1 MTRNDLVLASSS
13 PRRRQLLNMLGIP
26 HEVDPVDIDEQV
38 LAGEDPER
46 YACRLARDKAR
57 AGSEKHA
64 GRWVLGADTVVEIG
78 GEILGKPRSTEEA
91 ESMLLLLAGNRH
103 SVVTAVALAKDDDLY
118 EARDVT
124 AVWFRPITAELA
136 RAYVRTGEP
145 MDKAGAY
152 AVQGLGAVL
161 VDRIEGDYFGVM
173 GLPVRLVVDL
183 MQAAGMPYTFT

>member
-13 PRRRQLLNMLGIP
+13 PRRRQLLDMLGIP
-26 HEVDPVDIDEQV
+26 HIADPVEIDEQI
-38 LAGEDPER
+38 LAGEDPEH
-46 YACRLARDKAR
+46 YPCRLARDKAR

-64 GRWVLGADTVVEIG
+64 GSWVLGADTVVVLD

-91 ESMLLLLAGNRH
+91 ESMLLELAGNCHR
-103 SVVTAVALAKDDDLY
+103 VVTGVALAKDDDLY

-124 AVWFRPITAELA
+124 SVWFRPITAELA

-145 MDKAGAY
+145 MDKAGSY
-152 AVQGLGAVL
+152 AIQGLGAVF

-183 MQAAGMPYTFT
+183 MRAAGMSYNFT

>member
-1 MTRNDLVLASSS
+1 MTRNDMVLASGS
-13 PRRRQLLNMLGIP
+13 PRRRQLLNMLGVP
-26 HEVDPVDIDEQV
+26 HEVDPVEIDEQI
-38 LAGEDPER
+38 LAGEDPEH

-57 AGSEKHA
+57 AGSKKHA
-64 GRWVLGADTVVEIG
+64 GRWVLGADTVVVIG

-91 ESMLLLLAGNRH
+91 ESMLLQLAGNRH
-103 SVVTAVALAKDDDLY
+103 RVVTGVALAKDDDLY

-124 AVWFRPITAELA
+124 SVWFRPITAEQA
-136 RAYVRTGEP
+136 RSYVRTGEP
-145 MDKAGAY
+145 MDKAGSY
-152 AVQGLGAVL
+152 AVQGLGAVF